1 LKVGATTAGL
11 RWALKGRRPEK
22 QVCATREKETNG
34 MKTTLASLALAI
46 VLCGLAIAQEPPP
59 PAEGPSTQMGRPMA
73 GRPGGGGRG
82 MGFRIPAPGKWWKDS
97 ALMQKIGVT
106 DEQVQKIEKIF
117 QDHRLQLIDLH
128 AALEKQ
134 EAILEPLVE
143 ADQPDEGQV
152 IAQIDKVAQ
161 ARANLEKS
169 NAQMLLAIRRVL
181 SVDQWKKLR
190 NLPGVAR
197 FQPGHQFR
205 PPAPRPSAPLPPAA
219 PPPGE

>member
-1 LKVGATTAGL
+1 MK
-11 RWALKGRRPEK
+11 
-22 QVCATREKETNG
+22 G
-34 MKTTLASLALAI
+34 MKATVASLAFVI
-46 VLCGLAIAQEPPP
+46 VFCGLAGAQEMPP
-59 PAEGPSTQMGRPMA
+59 PAEGPSAQMAPPVTARTI
-73 GRPGGGGRG
+73 GRG
-82 MGFRIPAPGKWWKDS
+82 PGMVLRVPGPGKWWKDS
-97 ALMQKIGVT
+97 ALMQRIGVS
-106 DEQVQKIEKIF
+106 DEQVQRIEKIF

-143 ADQPDEGQV
+143 ADQPEEAQV

-181 SVDQWKKLR
+181 TLDQWKKLR
-190 NLPGVAR
+190 DLPGVAP
-197 FQPGHQFR
+197 FHAGPEFR
-205 PPAPRPSAPLPPAA
+205 PPAAGFSAPLSPGT